1 MSSNLVHLVT
11 LACRD
16 AAHAEQCLAALA
28 GSGRSDAL
36 EYGCRSY
43 DFGLR
48 DGTDDVVRIVE
59 RWERWDDLDALLADR
74 VVPAL
79 PVYNQLLAR
88 PFDPAIDTE
97 RIVLGLPDEPVDAIR
112 HRTYSAD

>member
-1 MSSNLVHLVT
+1 VT
-11 LACRD
+11 D
-16 AAHAEQCLAALA
+16 T
-28 GSGRSDAL
+28 GRSDAL

-48 DGTDDVVRIVE
+48 EGTDDVVRIVVRIVE
-59 RWERWDDLDALLADR
+59 RWERWEDLDALLADR

-88 PFDPAIDTE
+88 PFDPTTDTE
-97 RIVLGLPDEPVDAIR
+97 RITLAR
-112 HRTYSAD
+112 

>member
-16 AAHAEQCLAALA
+16 AAHAQQCLSALA
-28 GSGRSDAL
+28 DTGRSDAL

-43 DFGLR
+43 EFGLR
-48 DGTDDVVRIVE
+48 DGTNDVVRIVE
-59 RWERWDDLDALLADR
+59 RWGRWEDLDALLSDR

-88 PFDPAIDTE
+88 PFDPGIDTE
-97 RIVLGLPDEPVDAIR
+97 RITLTQSDDSVGAVGATNSSGD
-112 HRTYSAD
+112 

>member
-16 AAHAEQCLAALA
+16 EDHAQQCLSALA
-28 GSGRSDAL
+28 ETGRSDAL

-48 DGTDDVVRIVE
+48 DGTNDVVRIVE
-59 RWERWDDLDALLADR
+59 HWSRWEDLDALLADR

-88 PFDPAIDTE
+88 PFDPTIDTE
-97 RIVLGLPDEPVDAIR
+97 RITLAQLDNSVDAVR
-112 HRTYSAD
+112 AATSSMD